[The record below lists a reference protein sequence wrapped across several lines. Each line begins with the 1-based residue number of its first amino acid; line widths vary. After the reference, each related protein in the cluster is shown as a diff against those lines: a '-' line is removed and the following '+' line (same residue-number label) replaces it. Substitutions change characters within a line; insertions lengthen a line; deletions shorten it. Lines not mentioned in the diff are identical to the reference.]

1 MPGGSGSSF
10 EEKKEKKSND
20 LYATLGVSPSATG
33 AEIKKAYIEL
43 AREKHPD
50 AMMHNTTVKDDDD
63 DDDDGRR
70 THDGT
75 QEAFPP
81 PPPPPRSRRRLKQKS
96 NDDEGEEF
104 KKIAHA
110 YEILRDAGKRRAY
123 DALRRG
129 DHSFGGGG
137 GGERTRQWRRPT
149 TPAAGQKNPRN
160 NNNNTNDDNAGYYE
174 GASWEDSRYT
184 EDELKKRYARF
195 KSESKSRAENSKWWR
210 EEKKEAERNRKD
222 FKEKTFQA
230 QARKAGR
237 DAERLKRSGFV
248 ARTGYVWQDAVV
260 VGVSLAVCIG
270 AGTYVNR
277 KMEQRARERHH
288 QEYSMTTTT
297 TSSTTSSTPETK

>member
-1 MPGGSGSSF
+1 MPGGGSSSF
-10 EEKKEKKSND
+10 KEKEKEKKTKKTNNTD

-50 AMMHNTTVKDDDD
+50 AMMHNTTTVKDDDD
-63 DDDDGRR
+63 DDD
-70 THDGT
+70 
-75 QEAFPP
+75 
-81 PPPPPRSRRRLKQKS
+81 PPPRSRRRLKQKS
-96 NDDEGEEF
+96 NDDDDKGEEF

-149 TPAAGQKNPRN
+149 PPAAGQKNPRN

>member
-1 MPGGSGSSF
+1 MPGGSSSSF
-10 EEKKEKKSND
+10 EEKEKKKKTND

-50 AMMHNTTVKDDDD
+50 AMMHNTVKDDDD

-70 THDGT
+70 THGT
-75 QEAFPP
+75 QAFPP
-81 PPPPPRSRRRLKQKS
+81 PPPPPRSRRLQKS
-96 NDDEGEEF
+96 NDEGEEF

-137 GGERTRQWRRPT
+137 GGERTRQWRRP

>member
-70 THDGT
+70 THGT
-75 QEAFPP
+75 QAFP
-81 PPPPPRSRRRLKQKS
+81 PPPPPRSRRRLQKS
-96 NDDEGEEF
+96 KNDDEGEEF

-149 TPAAGQKNPRN
+149 PPAAAGQKNPR

>member
-1 MPGGSGSSF
+1 M
-10 EEKKEKKSND
+10 
-20 LYATLGVSPSATG
+20 Y
-33 AEIKKAYIEL
+33 
-43 AREKHPD
+43 
-50 AMMHNTTVKDDDD
+50 
-63 DDDDGRR
+63 
-70 THDGT
+70 
-75 QEAFPP
+75 
-81 PPPPPRSRRRLKQKS
+81 
-96 NDDEGEEF
+96 
-104 KKIAHA
+104 
-110 YEILRDAGKRRAY
+110 KR
-123 DALRRG
+123 
-129 DHSFGGGG
+129 
-137 GGERTRQWRRPT
+137 Q
-149 TPAAGQKNPRN
+149 
-160 NNNNTNDDNAGYYE
+160 GYYE

-297 TSSTTSSTPETK
+297 TTSSTTSSTPETK

>member
-1 MPGGSGSSF
+1 MPGGGSSSF
-10 EEKKEKKSND
+10 KEKEKEKKTKTTNNSD

-33 AEIKKAYIEL
+33 AEIKKAYIAL

-50 AMMHNTTVKDDDD
+50 AMMHNTTTVKDDDD
-63 DDDDGRR
+63 DDD
-70 THDGT
+70 
-75 QEAFPP
+75 
-81 PPPPPRSRRRLKQKS
+81 PPPRSRRRLKQKS
-96 NDDEGEEF
+96 NDDDDKGEEF

-129 DHSFGGGG
+129 DDSFG
-137 GGERTRQWRRPT
+137 GGERTRQWGGRQQRPT
-149 TPAAGQKNPRN
+149 GQNPRN
-160 NNNNTNDDNAGYYE
+160 DTGYE

-222 FKEKTFQA
+222 FKERTFQA

-248 ARTGYVWQDAVV
+248 ARTGYVWQDVVV

-277 KMEQRARERHH
+277 KMEQRAREKHH

-297 TSSTTSSTPETK
+297 TSSTPETK

>member
-1 MPGGSGSSF
+1 MPGGGSSSF
-10 EEKKEKKSND
+10 KEKEKEKKTKKTNNND

-50 AMMHNTTVKDDDD
+50 AMMHNTTTVKDDDD
-63 DDDDGRR
+63 DD
-70 THDGT
+70 
-75 QEAFPP
+75 
-81 PPPPPRSRRRLKQKS
+81 PPPRSRRRLQQKS
-96 NDDEGEEF
+96 NDDDDKGEEF

-129 DHSFGGGG
+129 DHSFGG

>member
-1 MPGGSGSSF
+1 MPGGGSSSF
-10 EEKKEKKSND
+10 EKEKEKKTKTNNND

-50 AMMHNTTVKDDDD
+50 AMMHNTVKDDDD
-63 DDDDGRR
+63 DDDDVRR
-70 THDGT
+70 THGT
-75 QEAFPP
+75 RAFP
-81 PPPPPRSRRRLKQKS
+81 PPPPPRSRRRLQKS
-96 NDDEGEEF
+96 NDEGEEF

-149 TPAAGQKNPRN
+149 PPAAGQKNPRN
-160 NNNNTNDDNAGYYE
+160 NNNNTNDDNAGWYYE

>member
-1 MPGGSGSSF
+1 MPGGSSSSF
-10 EEKKEKKSND
+10 EEKEKKKKTND

-50 AMMHNTTVKDDDD
+50 AMMHNTTTVKDDDDDDD

-70 THDGT
+70 THGT
-75 QEAFPP
+75 QVFPP
-81 PPPPPRSRRRLKQKS
+81 PQSRLQKS
-96 NDDEGEEF
+96 NEGEEF

-149 TPAAGQKNPRN
+149 PPAAAGQKNPRN
-160 NNNNTNDDNAGYYE
+160 NNNTNNNDDAGYYE

>member
-1 MPGGSGSSF
+1 MPGGSSSSF
-10 EEKKEKKSND
+10 EKEKKKTND

-50 AMMHNTTVKDDDD
+50 AMMHNTVKDD

-70 THDGT
+70 THGT
-75 QEAFPP
+75 QAFP
-81 PPPPPRSRRRLKQKS
+81 PPPPPRSRRLQKS
-96 NDDEGEEF
+96 NDEGEEF

-137 GGERTRQWRRPT
+137 GERTRQWRRPT
-149 TPAAGQKNPRN
+149 PAAAGQKNPRN
-160 NNNNTNDDNAGYYE
+160 NNNNNNNDAGYYE

>member
-1 MPGGSGSSF
+1 M
-10 EEKKEKKSND
+10 
-20 LYATLGVSPSATG
+20 ATS
-33 AEIKKAYIEL
+33 
-43 AREKHPD
+43 
-50 AMMHNTTVKDDDD
+50 NTTR
-63 DDDDGRR
+63 RR
-70 THDGT
+70 T
-75 QEAFPP
+75 
-81 PPPPPRSRRRLKQKS
+81 
-96 NDDEGEEF
+96 
-104 KKIAHA
+104 
-110 YEILRDAGKRRAY
+110 
-123 DALRRG
+123 
-129 DHSFGGGG
+129 
-137 GGERTRQWRRPT
+137 
-149 TPAAGQKNPRN
+149 KNPRN

>member
-1 MPGGSGSSF
+1 MPGGGSSSF
-10 EEKKEKKSND
+10 KEKEKEKKTKTTNNND

-50 AMMHNTTVKDDDD
+50 AMMHNTTTVKD
-63 DDDDGRR
+63 GRKN
-70 THDGT
+70 GT
-75 QEAFPP
+75 FPP
-81 PPPPPRSRRRLKQKS
+81 PRQKS
-96 NDDEGEEF
+96 NGGVATTNNNEGEEF

-137 GGERTRQWRRPT
+137 ERTRQWRRP

-160 NNNNTNDDNAGYYE
+160 NNNDAGYYE

>member
-1 MPGGSGSSF
+1 MPGGSSSSSSSSF
-10 EEKKEKKSND
+10 DTDD

-50 AMMHNTTVKDDDD
+50 AMMHNTTTVKDDDD
-63 DDDDGRR
+63 DGRKN
-70 THDGT
+70 GT
-75 QEAFPP
+75 PGFPP
-81 PPPPPRSRRRLKQKS
+81 PRLQKS
-96 NDDEGEEF
+96 KGEEF

-110 YEILRDAGKRRAY
+110 YEVLRDAGKRRAY

-129 DHSFGGGG
+129 DDSFG
-137 GGERTRQWRRPT
+137 GGERTRQWGGRQQRPT
-149 TPAAGQKNPRN
+149 GQNPRN
-160 NNNNTNDDNAGYYE
+160 DTGYE

-222 FKEKTFQA
+222 FKERTFQA

-248 ARTGYVWQDAVV
+248 ARTGYVWQDVVV

-277 KMEQRARERHH
+277 KMEQRAREKHH

-297 TSSTTSSTPETK
+297 TSSTPETK